1 MGLYGSS
8 SKKKKDAVAPKPH
21 VHKGDTVVVLSGKD
35 AGKQGRVLRVL
46 ATKGKA
52 IVERV
57 NFTKKHTRPNPGKN
71 VKGGILERES
81 PIKVDKLQII
91 CPSCGEAARFGSHRN
106 EEGDATCFCRKC
118 KADLTK

>member
-8 SKKKKDAVAPKPH
+8 KKTEPGARPKPH
-21 VHKGDTVVVLSGKD
+21 VKKGDTVVVLSGKD

-46 ATKGKA
+46 ATKGRA

-81 PIKVDKLQII
+81 PISVDKLQVI
-91 CPSCGEAARFGSHRN
+91 CPSCNEPTRLGSHRN
-106 EEGDATCFCRKC
+106 EEGVAIRFCRKC
-118 KADLTK
+118 KADLGGK

>member
-1 MGLYGSS
+1 MYG
-8 SKKKKDAVAPKPH
+8 KATTAKEKAAVTTKSH
-21 VHKGDTVVVLSGKD
+21 VRKGDSVVVLSGKD
-35 AGKQGRVLRVL
+35 RGKKGRVLRVL

-71 VKGGILERES
+71 EKGGILERES
-81 PIKVDKLQII
+81 PISVDKLQIV
-91 CPSCGEAARFGSHRN
+91 CPSCNEASRFGSHRN
-106 EEGDATCFCRKC
+106 ADGVAVRFCRNC